1 MNTMHSTAKTQN
13 KEEMVFRYH
22 QELMKPQLLMLT
34 LSGLL
39 PPESCSSS
47 TWKSILYDVYT
58 FLCLVFHIPFF
69 TFQIMGVYVFWGN
82 LQIVTGIIFQMMVCF
97 DGLAILVY
105 FTYHRKY
112 LIKIFDT
119 LGSKFVPYLNRVG
132 SLKKQDEIMRETTKF
147 ANTMTKIL
155 IIIFVVVMSAWC
167 VFPFFVKYWSHEQ
180 EAESA
185 NYTNV
190 QVHFEYFVIAMWLP
204 NNAFTFP
211 IYEIIYAC
219 QFFYIWSIV
228 ANFTVGNMVFSS
240 IFYGISIQFQLLAT
254 AIRDI
259 DDICIDLKADLRRKE
274 EHRKDRTLLASD
286 IADTDVF
293 DRDPFRGTLQS
304 SRDTALLNRLDEE
317 ICGDANEISSWDIL
331 VPDSVDLK
339 EVTNYATSSSETAYL
354 IECIRYHQ
362 CLLK

>member
-1 MNTMHSTAKTQN
+1 
-13 KEEMVFRYH
+13 
-22 QELMKPQLLMLT
+22 
-34 LSGLL
+34 
-39 PPESCSSS
+39 
-47 TWKSILYDVYT
+47 
-58 FLCLVFHIPFF
+58 
-69 TFQIMGVYVFWGN
+69 
-82 LQIVTGIIFQMMVCF
+82 MMVCF
-97 DGLAILVY
+97 DGLVILVY

-132 SLKKQDEIMRETTKF
+132 SLKKQDEIMREATKF

-167 VFPFFVKYWSHEQ
+167 IFPFFVKYWSHEQ
-180 EAESA
+180 ESESA

-190 QVHFEYFVIAMWLP
+190 QVHFEYFVIATWLP

-211 IYEIIYAC
+211 MYEIIYAC

-259 DDICIDLKADLRRKE
+259 DDICIDLK
-274 EHRKDRTLLASD
+274 EHRTLLASD

-304 SRDTALLNRLDEE
+304 SRDTASLNLLDEE
-317 ICGDANEISSWDIL
+317 ICGDANEISSWDI
-331 VPDSVDLK
+331 PDSMDLK

-354 IECIRYHQ
+354 IDCIHYHQ
-362 CLLK
+362 CVLK